1 MCVVP
6 EMSVSFGFA
15 SSKKLCGKVL
25 ILSVSARDG
34 CIGRKPRGEKN
45 DEMHNSQR
53 LFMIFSLFFTRFGRE
68 RPVEK
73 PRRAVFSL
81 VFVLEIT
88 GETAVF
94 AKDLQRVPI
103 LRGQRAVGKEK
114 VGKRVFFAGFPFGL
128 FPVVCT
134 RVRQPRSAGCAASR
148 TMKGS
153 WAKSRHVS
161 RNSCALFLRSR
172 AVLPPQ
178 TQQPH
183 PRRQGEGGVGEMWPP
198 RCCSGAERAGRSGGA
213 EEAGHRSVLVRAR
226 SRIRS
231 EDRHRRGRRRADRRC
246 CRAAW
251 DGSCRRD
258 ARRADGLR
266 GARAVWHRRRC

>member
-1 MCVVP
+1 MGEKCRRKSLSGLFFARFCP
-6 EMSVSFGFA
+6 RNRGRNRRFCKGFA
-15 SSKKLCGKVL
+15 KGADIARATCG
-25 ILSVSARDG
+25 
-34 CIGRKPRGEKN
+34 GE
-45 DEMHNSQR
+45 
-53 LFMIFSLFFTRFGRE
+53 G
-68 RPVEK
+68 
-73 PRRAVFSL
+73 
-81 VFVLEIT
+81 
-88 GETAVF
+88 
-94 AKDLQRVPI
+94 
-103 LRGQRAVGKEK
+103 K
-114 VGKRVFFAGFPFGL
+114 VGKKVFFAGFPFGL
-128 FPVVCT
+128 SPAVCT
-134 RVRQPRSAGCAASR
+134 RVQQARSAGCAASR

-172 AVLPPQ
+172 AVLSPQ

-198 RCCSGAERAGRSGGA
+198 RRCSGVGRAGRSGTTRREGRAKRRNGNGTCHRCGA
-213 EEAGHRSVLVRAR
+213 GAPRKRGIDRRLCAR
-226 SRIRS
+226 RGRIRS

>member
-1 MCVVP
+1 
-6 EMSVSFGFA
+6 
-15 SSKKLCGKVL
+15 
-25 ILSVSARDG
+25 
-34 CIGRKPRGEKN
+34 
-45 DEMHNSQR
+45 
-53 LFMIFSLFFTRFGRE
+53 MIFSPFFTRFGRE

-73 PRRAVFSL
+73 PRWAVFSL

-103 LRGQRAVGKEK
+103 LRGQRAVGRGK

-128 FPVVCT
+128 SPAVCT
-134 RVRQPRSAGCAASR
+134 RVRQARSAGWAASR
-148 TMKGS
+148 TIKGS

-172 AVLPPQ
+172 AVLSPQ

-198 RCCSGAERAGRSGGA
+198 RRCSGAGAQEGAGRLAAKGERHGAMGTGRAIAVERGRRGSGAQEGA
-213 EEAGHRSVLVRAR
+213 GTRSALVRAR
-226 SRIRS
+226 DGIRS
-231 EDRHRRGRRRADRRC
+231 EDRHRRGHRRDARRR
-246 CRAAW
+246 CRAAR

-258 ARRADGLR
+258 ARRPDGLR

>member
-1 MCVVP
+1 MGVVP

-15 SSKKLCGKVL
+15 PSKTLCGKVL
-25 ILSVSARDG
+25 IFSFSARDS

-53 LFMIFSLFFTRFGRE
+53 LFMIFSPFFTRFGRE
-68 RPVEK
+68 RPAKK
-73 PRRAVFSL
+73 PRWAVFSL
-81 VFVLEIT
+81 VFALEIA

-103 LRGQRAVGKEK
+103 LRGQRAVGKGK

-128 FPVVCT
+128 SPVVCT

-148 TMKGS
+148 TMKES
-153 WAKSRHVS
+153 WVKSRHVS

-172 AVLPPQ
+172 AVLPPR

-198 RCCSGAERAGRSGGA
+198 RRCSGAGRTGRSVADRREGRATRPDQKRGPPPTGPPPGRPPLLPGCMGRKLPPGRSPPGWPSGRSGSLA
-213 EEAGHRSVLVRAR
+213 PPKML
-226 SRIRS
+226 
-231 EDRHRRGRRRADRRC
+231 RR
-246 CRAAW
+246 
-251 DGSCRRD
+251 
-258 ARRADGLR
+258 
-266 GARAVWHRRRC
+266 

>member
-1 MCVVP
+1 MGIVP

-25 ILSVSARDG
+25 ILSFSARDG

-103 LRGQRAVGKEK
+103 VRGQRAVGGEK
-114 VGKRVFFAGFPFGL
+114 WRRGCFSQVF
-128 FPVVCT
+128 
-134 RVRQPRSAGCAASR
+134 RSDCPLRCAR
-148 TMKGS
+148 EYDK
-153 WAKSRHVS
+153 
-161 RNSCALFLRSR
+161 
-172 AVLPPQ
+172 PD
-178 TQQPH
+178 
-183 PRRQGEGGVGEMWPP
+183 RQGVQ
-198 RCCSGAERAGRSGGA
+198 
-213 EEAGHRSVLVRAR
+213 
-226 SRIRS
+226 
-231 EDRHRRGRRRADRRC
+231 RRGR
-246 CRAAW
+246 
-251 DGSCRRD
+251 
-258 ARRADGLR
+258 
-266 GARAVWHRRRC
+266 